1 MINLKKVNRKFQL
14 ASGDIEAVK
23 NVNLTIKKGE
33 FVIIS
38 GPSGAGK
45 TTLLNMVSGI
55 DLPSSGQVLL
65 NKKPISKFSKRQL
78 NKLRRKTIGMVFQAH
93 ALMPLLSAYEN
104 VELPLRILGMKG
116 KERKEKTEEILEILG
131 LKYRMSHRP
140 YELSGGE
147 RQRVSVARA
156 LVRKPEILVADEP
169 TSQLDS
175 VNTEIVF
182 EQIKEICQT
191 FDTTVIL
198 ATHDQRM
205 KKFGDKL
212 FNMRSGELE
221 KSKWA
226 IR

>member
-1 MINLKKVNRKFQL
+1 MINLKKISRTFIL
-14 ASGDIEAVK
+14 PSGDIDAVK
-23 NVNLTIKKGE
+23 NVSLKIKKGE
-33 FVIIS
+33 FIIIS

-55 DLPSSGQVLL
+55 DLPSSGEVM
-65 NKKPISKFSKRQL
+65 ISGNSIKRFSKNQL
-78 NKLRRKTIGMVFQAH
+78 NELRRKTIGMVFQAH

-104 VELPLRILGMKG
+104 VELPLRILGISG
-116 KERKEKTEEILEILG
+116 KERKNKTEEILEILG

-156 LVRKPEILVADEP
+156 LVRKPKILVADEP

-182 EQIKEICQT
+182 EQIKDICKK
-191 FDTTVIL
+191 FNTTVVL

-205 KKFGDKL
+205 KKFGDML
-212 FNMRSGELE
+212 FNMRSGELNE
-221 KSKWA
+221 N
-226 IR
+226 

>member
-1 MINLKKVNRKFQL
+1 MINLKKISRTFSL
-14 ASGDIEAVK
+14 SSGDIEAVK
-23 NVNLTIKKGE
+23 NVNLKIKKGE
-33 FVIIS
+33 FIIIS

-45 TTLLNMVSGI
+45 TTLLNMASGI
-55 DLPSSGQVLL
+55 DLPSSGEIL
-65 NKKPISKFSKRQL
+65 ISGDSISNFSKNQL

-104 VELPLRILGMKG
+104 VELPLRILGISG
-116 KERKEKTEEILEILG
+116 KERKNKTEEILEILG

-182 EQIKEICQT
+182 EQIRDICKS
-191 FDTTVIL
+191 FNTTVVL

-212 FNMRSGELE
+212 FNMRSGELSE
-221 KSKWA
+221 NED
-226 IR
+226 R

>member
-1 MINLKKVNRKFQL
+1 MINLKKISRTFIL
-14 ASGDIEAVK
+14 PSGDIDAVK
-23 NVNLTIKKGE
+23 NVSLKIKKGE
-33 FVIIS
+33 FIIIS

-55 DLPSSGQVLL
+55 DFPSSGEVM
-65 NKKPISKFSKRQL
+65 ISGNSIKSFSKNQL
-78 NKLRRKTIGMVFQAH
+78 NELRRKTIGMVFQAH

-104 VELPLRILGMKG
+104 VELPLRILGISG
-116 KERKEKTEEILEILG
+116 KERKNKTEEILEILG

-156 LVRKPEILVADEP
+156 LVRKPKILVADEP

-182 EQIKEICQT
+182 EQIKDICKK
-191 FDTTVIL
+191 FNTTVVL
-198 ATHDQRM
+198 ATHDKRM

-212 FNMRSGELE
+212 FNMRSGELNE
-221 KSKWA
+221 N
-226 IR
+226 